1 MKKRS
6 IVVLSGI
13 ILILLIVLYIGNV
26 KPQIK
31 YEVFNAYSGY
41 HAVLMLNQN
50 SDYSLELI
58 SNRGQL
64 EKKFCGKLSNH
75 EIRKIKKSLLS
86 NGFITLEED
95 LSDYSLL
102 DNSTEELHVK
112 LGVLTLNTGG
122 YGVSDQR
129 FRKIVKDLES
139 LIASHR

>member
-13 ILILLIVLYIGNV
+13 ILILMIVFYIGIV
-26 KPQIK
+26 KPQLK

-41 HAVLMLNQN
+41 HAVLILNQN
-50 SDYSLELI
+50 GDYSLELI

-64 EKKFCGKLSNH
+64 KKEFSGKLSDH
-75 EIRKIKKSLLS
+75 EITEMKRSLLS
-86 NGFITLEED
+86 NIFITLEED

-102 DNSTEELHVK
+102 DNSTEELDVK

-122 YGVSDQR
+122 YGVSNQR

-139 LIASHR
+139 LIAFHR

>member
-13 ILILLIVLYIGNV
+13 ILILLIVLYIWNV

-50 SDYSLELI
+50 RDYSLELI

-64 EKKFCGKLSNH
+64 EKKFSGKLSNH

-112 LGVLTLNTGG
+112 LGVLTLSTGG
-122 YGVSDQR
+122 YGISDQR